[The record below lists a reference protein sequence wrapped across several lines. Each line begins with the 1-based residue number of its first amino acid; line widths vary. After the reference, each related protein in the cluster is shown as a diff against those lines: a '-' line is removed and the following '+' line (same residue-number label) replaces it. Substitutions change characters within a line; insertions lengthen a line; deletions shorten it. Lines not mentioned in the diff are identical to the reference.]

1 MHHLPFPTKSKVE
14 KCDILQDQVLLLPL
28 HTSNLSS
35 SSPQKNHQKEE
46 KEPNVDF
53 VGRVGR
59 MGDGQKLGL

>member
-28 HTSNLSS
+28 HTSNLSP
-35 SSPQKNHQKEE
+35 PQKNQQKEE
-46 KEPNVDF
+46 REPNVDF

-59 MGDGQKLGL
+59 MGDGQKRGL